1 MNIQDAVPDPAEG
14 EVPQQKKRKGKKK
27 KKRDQGGV
35 SEQAPEDGS
44 TLAPTQ
50 TKNQYP
56 GEDDVQ
62 AN

>member
-27 KKRDQGGV
+27 KKRDQGAV
-35 SEQAPEDGS
+35 NEQAPEDGS
-44 TLAPTQ
+44 TVVPQ
-50 TKNQYP
+50 TNNQPP
-56 GEDDVQ
+56 GENDVQ